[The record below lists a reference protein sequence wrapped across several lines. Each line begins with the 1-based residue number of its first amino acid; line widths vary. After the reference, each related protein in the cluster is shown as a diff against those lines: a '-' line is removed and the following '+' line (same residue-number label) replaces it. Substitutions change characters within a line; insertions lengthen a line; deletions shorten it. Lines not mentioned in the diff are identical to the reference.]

1 MKTFLAVLLLGVS
14 LLAGCT
20 SSSEG
25 VDTSC
30 SLSACT
36 LTFDRGST
44 GSANVLGIDVKLVS
58 ADDTQATVDVGGQQ
72 VTVPVNGSKDV
83 SGLQV
88 SVPSVTEDKVTVRVA
103 RPES

>member
-1 MKTFLAVLLLGVS
+1 MRTFLTAVVLGLS

-20 SSSEG
+20 SSSNG
-25 VDTSC
+25 VETNC
-30 SLSACT
+30 SLTACT

-58 ADDTQATVDVGGQQ
+58 ADDTQATLDVGGQQ
-72 VTVPVNGSKDV
+72 VTLPVNASKDV
-83 SGLQV
+83 SGAQ
-88 SVPSVTEDKVTVRVA
+88 VTVQSITADEVVVQVA